1 MIQPTWILL
10 GEDDPND
17 AILTKRA
24 LSEAELVHEVVQAF
38 DGVDV
43 LDCLKRRGRF
53 ATRGPGNPALVLLDL
68 KMPRMDGIEVLKAIK
83 TDPDLKCV
91 PVVIYTASI
100 VPTDIRDAYQNGA
113 NGYVIKSSDYSEF
126 RKEFK
131 LLGLYWTKVNCAA
144 ITCGQA

>member
-1 MIQPTWILL
+1 
-10 GEDDPND
+10 
-17 AILTKRA
+17 
-24 LSEAELVHEVVQAF
+24 
-38 DGVDV
+38 
-43 LDCLKRRGRF
+43 
-53 ATRGPGNPALVLLDL
+53 
-68 KMPRMDGIEVLKAIK
+68 MDGIEVLKAIK

-100 VPTDIRDAYQNGA
+100 VPTDMRDAYENGA